1 MNERDK
7 ILHSEYSTE
16 FDNLRKNRVIQ
27 SYYKYGQ
34 ARVNFGD
41 GLVDAIGSLKM
52 CLKKFEETGNTEYLC
67 DVANY
72 AMFRFKYPKEGEFFK
87 TTGSDES
94 AGIDGV
100 CVKELMEER

>member
-100 CVKELMEER
+100 CVNELMEER